1 MEQQIQ
7 QGQEQSAQTKPGVQ
21 QAAGEQTQPAKKK
34 KPKWWIWLIIA
45 VVLIGVGVGLYFL
58 GKYFNLF

>member
-21 QAAGEQTQPAKKK
+21 QSAGEQTQPAKKK
-34 KPKWWIWLIIA
+34 LKWWIWLIIA
-45 VVLIGVGVGLYFL
+45 VVLIGAGVGLYLL
-58 GKYFNLF
+58 GKYFKLF